1 MLKSVQSRR
10 RTEGARC
17 AHMRFMT
24 GRRKMLISKPLTLA
38 LAATLI
44 SGLAFAADLIIYPA
58 KGQSPEQQNR
68 DQYECHRWAV
78 QQTGVD
84 PSNPSSAVSAPG
96 SDQRST
102 PMLGRGS
109 QPNAVRGGARGAAL
123 GAVGGAIAGNAGKGA
138 AAGAAVGGLGGAIR
152 RRDQAAN
159 STASANS
166 AATSKLNAYNRA
178 MAACMTGRGY
188 SVK

>member
-1 MLKSVQSRR
+1 MGSWSWRWNVL
-10 RTEGARC
+10 
-17 AHMRFMT
+17 F
-24 GRRKMLISKPLTLA
+24 SKTLTLT

-44 SGLAFAADLIIYPA
+44 SGLAFAADLMIYPA
-58 KGQSPEQQNR
+58 KGQSPEQQSR

-78 QQTGVD
+78 QQTGFD
-84 PSNPSSAVSAPG
+84 PSNPSSAASASG
-96 SDQRST
+96 SDQRTT

-138 AAGAAVGGLGGAIR
+138 AAGAAIGGLGGAMR
-152 RRDQAAN
+152 RRDQASNQA
-159 STASANS
+159 TSANS
-166 AATSKLNAYNRA
+166 AAASKVNAYNRA
-178 MAACMTGRGY
+178 MAACMSGRGY

>member
-1 MLKSVQSRR
+1 
-10 RTEGARC
+10 
-17 AHMRFMT
+17 
-24 GRRKMLISKPLTLA
+24 MLISKTITLTVV
-38 LAATLI
+38 ATLI
-44 SGLAFAADLIIYPA
+44 SGLAFAADLMIYPA
-58 KGQSPEQQNR
+58 KGQSQEQQNR

-78 QQTGVD
+78 QQSGFD
-84 PSNPSSAVSAPG
+84 PSNPSSAASASA

-102 PMLGRGS
+102 PLLGKGS

-152 RRDQAAN
+152 RRDQVN
-159 STASANS
+159 SQTTSANS
-166 AATSKLNAYNRA
+166 AAASNVNAYNRA

>member
-1 MLKSVQSRR
+1 MEMKS
-10 RTEGARC
+10 
-17 AHMRFMT
+17 
-24 GRRKMLISKPLTLA
+24 LIAKTLTLT

-44 SGLAFAADLIIYPA
+44 SGLAFAADLMIYPA
-58 KGQSPEQQNR
+58 KGQSAEQQNR

-78 QQTGVD
+78 QQSGFD
-84 PSNPSSAVSAPG
+84 PSNPSSAASASG

-102 PMLGRGS
+102 PLLGRGS

-152 RRDQAAN
+152 RRDQVNNQA
-159 STASANS
+159 TSANS
-166 AATSKLNAYNRA
+166 AAASKVNAYNRA